1 MASRSA
7 GLLLGLSLLGLL
19 SGPPAHGQ
27 IAPEKPGKIKAA
39 NRRALRE
46 AKRTDSP
53 YKDSHLD
60 VTRAQLKRGQ
70 SAQPPAMTSKAVD
83 YNKGTA
89 PNVKPPGFLGLRRDK
104 TTTLVRKEQRQKN
117 RKPELTAEKK

>member
-1 MASRSA
+1 M
-7 GLLLGLSLLGLL
+7 LLLLAIAVLSLLSSPL
-19 SGPPAHGQ
+19 AHGQ
-27 IAPEKPGKIKAA
+27 IVKEKPGKINAA

-46 AKRTDSP
+46 AKKTDSP

-60 VTRAQLKRGQ
+60 VTREQLKRGQ
-70 SAQPPAMTSKAVD
+70 SAPPQAEASKAVD
-83 YNKGTA
+83 YKKGTA

-117 RKPELTAEKK
+117 RQPESTREKK